1 MKPEVVRSVLESYIR
16 AWATGDKALIL
27 SLFAEDCEWS
37 DPVGTPPFKG
47 REGVGRFWDFAHQ
60 DATRQMTPKLH
71 RIVVCANE
79 GILNFTMQVRVPKL
93 NQGLDLNI
101 IDRFVLNEA
110 GQIRT
115 AQAYWDPGSLS
126 VPEGMAGFA
135 PNIDEAYDK

>member
-1 MKPEVVRSVLESYIR
+1 MKPEVVRNVLESYIR
-16 AWATGDKALIL
+16 AWASADKALIL

-47 REGVGRFWDFAHQ
+47 REGVARFWDFAHQ
-60 DATRQMTPKLH
+60 DATRQITPKIH

-79 GILNFTMQVRVPKL
+79 GLLNFTMQVRVPKL

-110 GQIRT
+110 GKIRT
-115 AQAYWDPGSLS
+115 AQAYWDTGSVS
-126 VPEGMAGFA
+126 VPEGMAGFV
-135 PNIDEAYDK
+135 PNIDEAYEK